1 MKIGF
6 YAPLKSPDHPVP
18 SGDRLM
24 ARLLLRALRLAGH
37 DVTVASDLRSF
48 HATPETVLPDLAQA
62 AEEEIERLTRLYRR
76 QGKPD
81 LWFCYHPYYKAPDL
95 IGPPLCRRFAIPYVT
110 AEASYSQRR
119 NLGVWAGF
127 QDMLLETIS
136 SAAVNLCLTARDMQ
150 GLQAIAPQARLA
162 RLTPFIDAQA
172 FLARPQQP
180 EQHVLATVAM
190 MRPGDKMSSYG
201 ALAKALA
208 LLPDLAWRLKVVG
221 DGPRGAEVRALFSG
235 FPPDRVAFLG
245 EQPPQVVA
253 EILSTASVYVWPGH
267 GEAYGLAYLEA
278 QAAGLPVVAE
288 AVAGVP
294 EVVVPGVTGFLTPP
308 GDAPAYAKAIATLL
322 TDASKRQTMAQ
333 AARQMVEQDRSIE
346 AASAR
351 LSALLEQCLGDS
363 AKLES
368 EGGSHNV

>member
-37 DVTVASDLRSF
+37 DVTVVSDLRSF

-62 AEEEIERLTRLYRR
+62 AQEEIERLAGLYQR

-81 LWFCYHPYYKAPDL
+81 LWLCYHPYYKAPDL

-119 NLGVWAGF
+119 NLGIWAGF
-127 QDMLLETIS
+127 QDMLLDTVRT
-136 SAAVNLCLTARDMQ
+136 AAVNLCLTARDMQ
-150 GLQAIAPQARLA
+150 GLQAAVPQARLA

-208 LLPDLAWRLKVVG
+208 LLPDIAWRLKVVG
-221 DGPRGAEVRALFSG
+221 DGPCGGEVRALFSG
-235 FPPDRVAFLG
+235 FPPDQVEFLG
-245 EQPPQVVA
+245 EQPPEAVA
-253 EILSTASVYVWPGH
+253 EILSSASVYVWPGH

-294 EVVVPGVTGFLTPP
+294 EVVSPGVTGFLTPP
-308 GDAPAYAKAIATLL
+308 GDASAYAKAIATLL
-322 TDASKRQTMAQ
+322 TDASQRQTMAQ
-333 AARQMVEQDRSIE
+333 AARQMVAQDRSIE

>member
-48 HATPETVLPDLAQA
+48 HATPETVLPDLAEA
-62 AEEEIERLTRLYRR
+62 AEKEIERLAGLY
-76 QGKPD
+76 QQHGKPD

-95 IGPPLCRRFAIPYVT
+95 IGPQLCHQFAIPYVT

-127 QDMLLETIS
+127 QDRLLDTIRT
-136 SAAVNLCLTARDMQ
+136 AAVNLCLTGRDMQ
-150 GLQAIAPQARLA
+150 GLQAVAPQARLA
-162 RLTPFIDAQA
+162 RLMPFIDAQA
-172 FLARPQQP
+172 FLACPRQP
-180 EQHVLATVAM
+180 EQHVLTTVAM

-221 DGPRGAEVRALFSG
+221 DGPCGAEVRALFSR
-235 FPPDRVAFLG
+235 FPSDRVEFLG

-294 EVVVPGVTGFLTPP
+294 EVVAPGITGFLTPP
-308 GDAPAYAKAIATLL
+308 GDAPAYAKAIETLL
-322 TDASKRQTMAQ
+322 TDASQRQTMAL
-333 AARQMVEQDRSIE
+333 AARQMVEHDRSIE

-351 LSALLEQCLGDS
+351 LSTVLEQCLGDS
-363 AKLES
+363 AKFEL
-368 EGGSHNV
+368 EGGSYNV

>member
-48 HATPETVLPDLAQA
+48 HATPETVLRDLAQA
-62 AEEEIERLTRLYRR
+62 AEEEIERLAGLYQR

-127 QDMLLETIS
+127 QDRLLETIR

-150 GLQAIAPQARLA
+150 GLQAAVPQARLA

-172 FLARPQQP
+172 FLARPQQS

-201 ALAKALA
+201 ALAKALE

-221 DGPRGAEVRALFSG
+221 DGPCGAEVRALFSG
-235 FPPDRVAFLG
+235 FPPDRVEFLG

-294 EVVVPGVTGFLTPP
+294 EVVSPDITGFLTPP

-368 EGGSHNV
+368 EGESHNV